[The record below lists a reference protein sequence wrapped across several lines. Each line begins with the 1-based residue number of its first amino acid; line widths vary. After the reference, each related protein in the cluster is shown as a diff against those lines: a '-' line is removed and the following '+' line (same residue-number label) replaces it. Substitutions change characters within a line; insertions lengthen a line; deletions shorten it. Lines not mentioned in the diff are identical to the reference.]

1 MTPMFRMLYAKAEY
15 GDITRTRP
23 EARRVKTCTGAVAV
37 SLRLAKTST
46 SPTLSSP
53 ATPCHVTGGPLINL
67 FVGRPAGLAPSAQGA
82 HLELEQPYRNLT
94 IRAAQIGGSKA
105 FPIRPRQTVGKDPVS
120 SVQPWPTNRNS
131 CLSARLNSSVRHRIS
146 STMRASEGPSCGS
159 WVH

>member
-53 ATPCHVTGGPLINL
+53 APPCHVSRGPLLNL
-67 FVGRPAGLAPSAQGA
+67 LVGRPAGLAPRLSA

-105 FPIRPRQTVGKDPVS
+105 FPIRPRQTPGRILSPPCNHGRRTEIRVS
-120 SVQPWPTNRNS
+120 RRS
-131 CLSARLNSSVRHRIS
+131 
-146 STMRASEGPSCGS
+146 
-159 WVH
+159 